1 MIAALSLLSDR
12 VIRFR
17 NSKNIDDIVDIMVPS
32 RSIYLQKDSLRYE
45 YTHEILKDGFFL
57 GKHYISDRRLVII
70 LRDSPNSYD
79 QTE

>member
-1 MIAALSLLSDR
+1 MSDR

-17 NSKNIDDIVDIMVPS
+17 HSKNIDDTVDIMIPN

-45 YTHEILKDGFFL
+45 YTHEILKDDVFL

-70 LRDSPNSYD
+70 LRDSPSRNEQS
-79 QTE
+79 E